1 MFIVP
6 LQPGVLDRTTL
17 EDGDHDEG
25 YGITNAEPD
34 DDEHDPAKA
43 LFRKDSQ
50 VEEQDGDLQEWECGE
65 IQILVE
71 VVDLDFG

>member
-1 MFIVP
+1 MLIVP
-6 LQPGVLDRTTL
+6 LQPGVPNRTTL
-17 EDGDHDEG
+17 EDGDQDEG
-25 YGITNAEPD
+25 YGIANAESD
-34 DDEHDPAKA
+34 DDVHDPAKA
-43 LFRKDSQ
+43 LFRKDAQ